1 MLGAVSGDQHHSQGH
16 ISSVEG
22 SNPIAEQ
29 ASMGYQT
36 QGTFGSS
43 ASSEDSDG
51 PSHSPGHHPTPGP
64 GQQEGHMQFACHAC
78 KVSKVRTTRMLR
90 VAQGGVFG
98 LSRKFGTIFSRGGSR
113 RPEG

>member
-1 MLGAVSGDQHHSQGH
+1 MLGAVSADQHHSQGQ
-16 ISSVEG
+16 ISTVDG
-22 SNPIAEQ
+22 CNPTAEQ

-78 KVSKVRTTRMLR
+78 KISKVRTSRIRR
-90 VAQGGVFG
+90 VAQGGVLLVHASILG
-98 LSRKFGTIFSRGGSR
+98 LFSVVGS
-113 RPEG
+113 